1 MTQPLL
7 NEIIAEIEQSPE
19 RAIPFSRYMEL
30 ALYHPTWGYYQTDRI
45 KLGKEGDFFTNAH
58 VGSIVGQ
65 VLGRLFRRMVTLVG
79 REEDWVLVEMGA
91 GDGRLMEQVAREWIA
106 QGGKPDKLN
115 SYLVETSP
123 YHRRLQQERLAP
135 LPISFHW
142 SRSLQEVPRAK
153 YSFLYVNELV
163 DAFPVHRIKKE
174 GGVIWEAHV
183 IKGMHGR
190 LRESWQPL
198 KQASDPA
205 IWERAQLLAEGQMA
219 EVAVAARQWIGEVAA
234 WMERGILLTID
245 YGGETGE
252 LLMRSHGTL
261 RAYREHRLLTDLY
274 QMPGEMDLTAHVDF
288 TSLRHWGESLHMRT
302 LAYLTQAD
310 FLLRAGV
317 LDLLPSKPVP
327 DPFSPEAKRRRAIT
341 QLIHPQGM
349 GESFRVLLQ
358 AKGMPALTRQQL
370 FPNL

>member
-1 MTQPLL
+1 
-7 NEIIAEIEQSPE
+7 
-19 RAIPFSRYMEL
+19 
-30 ALYHPTWGYYQTDRI
+30 
-45 KLGKEGDFFTNAH
+45 
-58 VGSIVGQ
+58 
-65 VLGRLFRRMVTLVG
+65 
-79 REEDWVLVEMGA
+79 
-91 GDGRLMEQVAREWIA
+91 
-106 QGGKPDKLN
+106 
-115 SYLVETSP
+115 
-123 YHRRLQQERLAP
+123 
-135 LPISFHW
+135 
-142 SRSLQEVPRAK
+142 
-153 YSFLYVNELV
+153 
-163 DAFPVHRIKKE
+163 
-174 GGVIWEAHV
+174 
-183 IKGMHGR
+183 
-190 LRESWQPL
+190 
-198 KQASDPA
+198 
-205 IWERAQLLAEGQMA
+205 MA